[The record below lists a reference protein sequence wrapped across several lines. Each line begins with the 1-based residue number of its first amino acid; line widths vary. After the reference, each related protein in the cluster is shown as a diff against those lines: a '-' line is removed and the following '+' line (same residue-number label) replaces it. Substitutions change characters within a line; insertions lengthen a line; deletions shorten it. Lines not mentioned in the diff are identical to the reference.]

1 MSETTIAATPRIL
14 AYGPPPA
21 GPIATDRDVDVEFV
35 GSSRELFE
43 RLTDGPVH
51 LVVCLHAPPAFDGV
65 EAVKGIRRFD
75 ATVPV
80 VLASRVQNTMLNL
93 QAIQSQ
99 VTWSV
104 GLAGDVPVEEAL
116 SDLLVDASEWVERQV
131 K

>member
-1 MSETTIAATPRIL
+1 MSETSIAATPRIL
-14 AYGPPPA
+14 AYGPQPEGLGA
-21 GPIATDRDVDVEFV
+21 RERDVNVEFV

-43 RLTDGPVH
+43 RLTERPVH
-51 LVVCLHAPPAFDGV
+51 LVICLHAPPAFEGI

-80 VLASRVQNTMLNL
+80 VLASRVQNTMLSL

-104 GLAGDVPVEEAL
+104 GLAGDESVEEAL
-116 SDLLVDASEWVERQV
+116 SDLVVDASEWLEKQAA
-131 K
+131 